1 MDALEL
7 RIADDEATSQETHHA
22 PVYQSSRGRTDEDGL
37 AEQMDDITQT
47 QDIPN
52 DSAPEVYQSV
62 QSSRGRTNE
71 DGLAEQMDDITQT
84 QDIPKVSAPELSKKG
99 QEKCDD

>member
-1 MDALEL
+1 MKSSGPQIMDALER

-47 QDIPN
+47 QDIP
-52 DSAPEVYQSV
+52 
-62 QSSRGRTNE
+62 
-71 DGLAEQMDDITQT
+71 
-84 QDIPKVSAPELSKKG
+84 KVSAPEVRLII
-99 QEKCDD
+99 